1 MWILSFLPEYV
12 THVIFFAGVVGTIA
26 GFILGFIPFIATYK
40 LPIQIISILVL
51 SFGLYL
57 EGGLADQAVW
67 QLKVK
72 EMEAKVAKAE
82 TESQKVNTE
91 VVTKILTKKQVIKEK
106 GDDIVQ
112 FIDRE
117 IVKYNNICEIPEI
130 VITTHNAAAKND
142 PTLLKKQIEVPTDL
156 HNQLATPP
164 MILAPRK

>member
-1 MWILSFLPEYV
+1 MWILSLFPEFV
-12 THVIFFAGVVGTIA
+12 THIIFFAGAIGVIVG
-26 GFILGFIPFIATYK
+26 FLLGFVPGIKPYQLA
-40 LPIQIISILVL
+40 IQIISILVL

-57 EGGLADQAVW
+57 EGGLAEQAIW
-67 QLKVK
+67 ELKVK
-72 EMEAKVAKAE
+72 DLETKVAKAE

-91 VVTKILTKKQVIKEK
+91 VITKILTKKQVIKEK

-142 PTLLKKQIEVPTDL
+142 PALLKKQIEVPTDL
-156 HNQLATPP
+156 HNQLANPP
-164 MILAPRK
+164 MILAPKK